1 MVVPLEPA
9 MTPDPASTALDQLA
23 ACRAA
28 ISRLDAREAAHYG
41 ELSDQAAQLAGLV
54 TTVSQALAED
64 TAALARLDDLDRQV
78 TDLARHLAQPPRQ
91 DDSARFRPP
100 AASPGHGTPADD
112 TPGGHVTRLRDW
124 AERVYRPGYGHLAVL
139 GPCWPQHQLC
149 LYGLDILRRLWSALY
164 LHPDPA
170 SGTELLSAQAEYQAR
185 ILPAIAAQM
194 AAETTS
200 CGHRTVPSYPGARP

>member
-1 MVVPLEPA
+1 
-9 MTPDPASTALDQLA
+9 MTPDPASTVLDQLA

-28 ISRLDAREAAHYG
+28 ISRLDAREDAHYR
-41 ELSDQAAQLAGLV
+41 ELSDQAAQLAGVV
-54 TTVSQALAED
+54 TTISRTLAED
-64 TAALARLDDLDRQV
+64 TAAVARLDDLDRQV
-78 TDLARHLAQPPRQ
+78 TILTRHLAQPAGHGDPARQ
-91 DDSARFRPP
+91 RPP
-100 AASPGHGTPADD
+100 AAPPGADD
-112 TPGGHVTRLRDW
+112 AAGGAPGDPVAGLRDW

-149 LYGLDILRRLWSALY
+149 LYGLDILRCLWSALY
-164 LHPDPA
+164 FDPDPA

-200 CGHRTVPSYPGARP
+200 CGHPTVTTYPGARP

>member
-1 MVVPLEPA
+1 

-23 ACRAA
+23 ACRAS
-28 ISRLDAREAAHYG
+28 ISRLDAREAAHYR

-54 TTVSQALAED
+54 TTVSRTLAED
-64 TAALARLDDLDRQV
+64 TAALTRLDDLDRQV
-78 TDLARHLAQPPRQ
+78 TVLTRHLAQPDSHGDPARQ
-91 DDSARFRPP
+91 RPFVAPPGAGDP
-100 AASPGHGTPADD
+100 AGPAPGDPVAG
-112 TPGGHVTRLRDW
+112 LRDW

-164 LHPDPA
+164 LDPGPA

-185 ILPAIAAQM
+185 ILPAIAAQL
-194 AAETTS
+194 AAETTR
-200 CGHRTVPSYPGARP
+200 CGHPTVPAYPGAQP

>member
-1 MVVPLEPA
+1 
-9 MTPDPASTALDQLA
+9 MTPDPVSTALDQVA
-23 ACRAA
+23 ACRTA
-28 ISRLDAREAAHYG
+28 IADLDAREAAHYG

-54 TTVSQALAED
+54 TTVSRSLAED

-78 TDLARHLAQPPRQ
+78 TALTRHLAQPAGRTT
-91 DDSARFRPP
+91 PP
-100 AASPGHGTPADD
+100 AVGRPLPRPGTATPPAQR
-112 TPGGHVTRLRDW
+112 PGDPVAGLRDW
-124 AERVYRPGYGHLAVL
+124 VERVYRPGYGHLAVL

-164 LHPDPA
+164 LDPDPA

-185 ILPAIAAQM
+185 ILPAIAAQL

-200 CGHRTVPSYPGARP
+200 CGHRTVPAYPGARP